1 MKRINIL
8 LALLLVIIGCK
19 MDQKEKKSDISNAT
33 KQELL
38 SFGSEISDAA
48 AKDQYQMLGLYQNLQ
63 AEDTVQVK
71 FKAQVIEVCQNKG
84 CWMKVEL
91 ANGQETMVRFKDYGF
106 FVPKDIAGS
115 IVTVEGNA
123 FLQTMSPEEQQHM
136 AEDAGKKLDS
146 TQISR
151 DMVSYGFEAAGVSI
165 QQ

>member
-8 LALLLVIIGCK
+8 LAVLIVVVGCK
-19 MDQKEKKSDISNAT
+19 MGQKEKEIDIAKAN
-33 KQELL
+33 KEQYL
-38 SFGSEISDAA
+38 SFGGEISDAV
-48 AKDQYQMLGLYQNLQ
+48 AKDKYQMLGLYQNLE

-71 FKAQVIEVCQNKG
+71 FQAQVTEVCQNKG

-91 ANGQETMVRFKDYGF
+91 ANGHETMVRFKDYGF

-123 FLQTMSPEEQQHM
+123 FLETMSLEEQQHL

-146 TQISR
+146 TEISR
-151 DMVSYGFEAAGVSI
+151 DMVSYGFEAAGVLV